1 VAKCHNWKPESY
13 QCKSSI
19 VILYLKFFVLKKAC
33 SCHGKDGNKKKIR
46 ILLQFKQITNWV
58 PEKIMPTSSKIWEG
72 GSKQASNPASQP
84 QKLVIIL
91 TMVQAH

>member
-1 VAKCHNWKPESY
+1 
-13 QCKSSI
+13 
-19 VILYLKFFVLKKAC
+19 LKFFLKKIAC
-33 SCHGKDGNKKKIR
+33 SCHGEDGNKKKIR

-58 PEKIMPTSSKIWEG
+58 PEKILPTSFTNLG
-72 GSKQASNPASQP
+72 GSKQASKPASQP

>member
-1 VAKCHNWKPESY
+1 VQVINFN
-13 QCKSSI
+13 SI
-19 VILYLKFFVLKKAC
+19 LEVFFKKKAC
-33 SCHGKDGNKKKIR
+33 SCHGEDGNKKKIR

-72 GSKQASNPASQP
+72 ASKQAGKPASQP